1 MDGVMLLAIRC
12 PGCSR
17 LTSGPCAACWS
28 AAGPPPR
35 SSVVPAAVSYQGV
48 GRRLLLGLKYGNCR
62 TLAEPLAI
70 RMARLVEPGAV
81 DIVTWAPTSPRRTR
95 RRGFDQAELLAQAVA
110 SELGVPCRRLL
121 RRVSRSRPQ
130 TGRNRAE
137 RRVGPSFVGRRQW
150 GAVTIL
156 VVDDVVTTG
165 ATLRAAERA
174 LLRAG
179 AAQVLMLAGAATP

>member
-1 MDGVMLLAIRC
+1 
-12 PGCSR
+12 
-17 LTSGPCAACWS
+17 
-28 AAGPPPR
+28 
-35 SSVVPAAVSYQGV
+35 
-48 GRRLLLGLKYGNCR
+48 
-62 TLAEPLAI
+62 
-70 RMARLVEPGAV
+70 MARLVEPGSV
-81 DIVTWAPTSPRRTR
+81 DVVTWAPTSNRRAR
-95 RRGFDQAELLAQAVA
+95 RRGFDQAELLAHAVA

-130 TGRNRAE
+130 TGRSRAE
-137 RRVGPSFVGRRQW
+137 RRIGPSFVGRRQW